1 MYWNEL
7 NPQKRNI
14 LFKFDNSDIKKDK
27 DRIVIKLKTNVFN
40 FVNLFFSSSNIH
52 GLNHLTDKRRHYI
65 EKYVYYTLFTRVI
78 PLYL

>member
-14 LFKFDNSDIKKDK
+14 LFKFDNSDIKKNK
-27 DRIVIKLKTNVFN
+27 DRMLIRLKTNVFN

-65 EKYVYYTLFTRVI
+65 EKFVLCCS
-78 PLYL
+78 LHYLHV